1 MISQELINELLD
13 NAKQNGYDMLAES
26 DEAIA
31 IDLGTCAQ
39 EVEGLEP
46 EVLVPFIKVWK
57 DGQIV

>member
-1 MISQELINELLD
+1 MITQEIVSELLD
-13 NAKQNGYDMLAES
+13 NAKQNGYDVLAES

-46 EVLVPFIKVWK
+46 EVLVPFI
-57 DGQIV
+57 QIVRR